1 MYWQYSSDTDGAK
14 MSTVMNDLMNINT
27 TTDNNTTDNNTTNNN
42 TTDNNTTDNNT
53 TDNNINMR

>member
-1 MYWQYSSDTDGAK
+1 MYWQYRSDTNGLK
-14 MSTVMNDLMNINT
+14 MESAVNSILHLSN
-27 TTDNNTTDNNTTNNN
+27 TTDNNTTDNN